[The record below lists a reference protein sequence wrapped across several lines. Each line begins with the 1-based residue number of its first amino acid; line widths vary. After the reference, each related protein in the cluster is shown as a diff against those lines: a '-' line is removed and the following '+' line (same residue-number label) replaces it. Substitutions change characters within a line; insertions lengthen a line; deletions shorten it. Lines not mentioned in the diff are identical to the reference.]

1 MMTKIPLA
9 TLSENEEAVIVEIWG
24 GRGLIRRL
32 SEMGFTYGTK
42 IMVLHSSCP
51 GPVLVSVRGSRIA
64 LGRGV
69 AMKIIVNPEA
79 GSWQ

>member
-1 MMTKIPLA
+1 MIRIPLA
-9 TLSENEEAVIVEIWG
+9 MLTENEEALIVEICG

-32 SEMGFTYGTK
+32 TEMGFTNGAK
-42 IMVLHSSCP
+42 VKVLNSNSH

-69 AMKIIVNPEA
+69 AMKIMVKQETA
-79 GSWQ
+79 TWQ

>member
-1 MMTKIPLA
+1 MMPKIPLA
-9 TLSENEEAVIVEIWG
+9 TLSENEEAVIVELWG
-24 GRGLIRRL
+24 GRGLVRRL

-42 IMVLHSSCP
+42 IKMLHSSCP
-51 GPVLVSVRGSRIA
+51 GPVLVRGSRIA

-69 AMKIIVNPEA
+69 AMKIIVNPEG

>member
-9 TLSENEEAVIVEIWG
+9 MLSENEEAVVVEVCG

-42 IMVLHSSCP
+42 VKVLNSNSP
-51 GPVLVSVRGSRIA
+51 GPVLVFIRGSRIA

-69 AMKIIVNPEA
+69 AMKIMVSPEA
-79 GSWQ
+79 DAWQ

>member
-1 MMTKIPLA
+1 MMMKIPLA
-9 TLSENEEAVIVEIWG
+9 MLSENEEAVIVEVCG
-24 GRGLIRRL
+24 GRGLTRRL

-42 IMVLHSSCP
+42 VKVLNSNSP

-69 AMKIIVNPEA
+69 AMKIMVSSEA
-79 GSWQ
+79 DLWQ